1 MSNNAADITAEII
14 LKTIKENNMLVYG
27 DRIVTGVSGGADSM
41 CLLHFLVSHA
51 ESFSAEIIAAHVNH
65 NLRGDE
71 AMRDQKLVE
80 KYCASLGIKCE
91 VLSADINSISEKT
104 GESCEECGRRIRY
117 EFFERLCGD
126 KGKIATAHTLSD
138 SAETV
143 IFNTVRGTGLKG
155 LTGIPK
161 IRGNIIRPLIEITRF
176 QVEEYCRENGISY
189 VTDSTNLQNEY
200 NRNKIRNIA
209 VPVFREINSSFE
221 YSVKRLSDIAAAYL
235 GLADSLADE
244 ALEKARVKS
253 GSGYDCS
260 YLKKYD
266 ITILRHCIIKV
277 LSEAGCSSY
286 EERHIRILQGMV
298 TEKYGVLELPKGF
311 ICSTSQGVL
320 RAYKKRSSVLKKPFS
335 DDENNAENSRNNILF
350 PKTDSEFIINNQKIM
365 VQYLTKQRFD
375 EITNINK
382 LLLKNALDCD
392 IIQCETQLRV
402 RMEGDSF
409 RQRGRGVTKTL
420 RKLFN
425 EAKIPA
431 EKRKDILLLANG
443 NQVIWLDGFGVSQ
456 EAAVKDSTKEVVL
469 ISKKGM

>member
-1 MSNNAADITAEII
+1 MSSNAAEII
-14 LKTIKENNMLVYG
+14 LKTVRENNMISYG

-51 ESFSAEIIAAHVNH
+51 ESFSAKIIAAHVNH

-71 AMRDQKLVE
+71 AVRDQKIVE

-117 EFFERLCGD
+117 EFFEKLCG
-126 KGKIATAHTLSD
+126 KNGKIATAHTLSD

-143 IFNTVRGTGLKG
+143 IFNAVRGTGLKG

-161 IRGNIIRPLIEITRF
+161 SRENIIRPLIGITRS
-176 QVEEYCRENGISY
+176 QVEEYCKENSIIY

-221 YSVKRLSDIAAAYL
+221 YSIKRLSDIAADYL
-235 GLADSLADE
+235 NLADSLASE
-244 ALEKARVKS
+244 VLEKAAVKN
-253 GSGYDCS
+253 GIGYNCS
-260 YLKKYD
+260 YLKKCD
-266 ITILRHCIIKV
+266 KTVLRHCIIKV
-277 LSEAGCSSY
+277 MTEAGCSSY
-286 EERHIRILQGMV
+286 EERHIRLLQSMV

-311 ICSTSQGVL
+311 ICSTSQGIL
-320 RAYKKRSSVLKKPFS
+320 RAYKKSN
-335 DDENNAENSRNNILF
+335 ENTQNNILF
-350 PKTDSEFIINNQKIM
+350 SKKDSEFIINNQKII
-365 VQYLTKQRFD
+365 VQYLTRQRFD
-375 EITNINK
+375 EIANINK
-382 LLLKNALDCD
+382 LLLKNAVDCD
-392 IIQCETQLRV
+392 IIRCETQLRV
-402 RMEGDSF
+402 RADGDRF
-409 RQRGRGVTKTL
+409 RPRGRGVTKTL

-431 EKRKDILLLANG
+431 EKRNEILLIANG

-456 EAAVKDSTKEVVL
+456 EASVKDGTKEVVL
-469 ISKKGM
+469 ISKKDL